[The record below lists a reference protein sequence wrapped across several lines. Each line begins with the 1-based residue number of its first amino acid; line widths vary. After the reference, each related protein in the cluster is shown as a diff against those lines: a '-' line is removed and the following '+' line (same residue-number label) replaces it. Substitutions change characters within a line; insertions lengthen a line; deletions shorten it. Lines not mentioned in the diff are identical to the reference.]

1 MRGRYCRPG
10 SSPFELH
17 GADGAAAGDRV
28 MARASWVGRVA
39 AGVLTAGL
47 LASAAGAQ
55 APIHDRRPLIA
66 PPTVTRDDPR
76 RIPVRVRPG
85 AGHQLVLQ
93 GGRIFDGVKAAAYP
107 ATLVIEGKTIKAVLP
122 PDAHD
127 WAADATVIDVAGQTV
142 MPGMIDM
149 HTHVTYP
156 DAETPIDEQAS
167 EGAGV
172 LRGVRNLRYFLESG
186 FTSVR
191 DLNGV
196 LNAPYLLAE
205 WSADD
210 AIAAPRVFTAGHIIT
225 GTGGHATERPVT
237 PSHGPAYAW
246 EMNGAD
252 AWRAAVR
259 ETFKQGAGVI
269 KLASHFAPDEVAAAV
284 DEAHRLGLKVTCDC
298 ETIYTEMA
306 VNAGVDMIEH
316 PLPRTDATIAA
327 MAKRRTAAIPTLQ
340 VYQNVL
346 DTAGGF
352 YGSTSRR
359 FTMTS
364 QQNFDQFRR
373 MKAAG
378 VVMGVGTDTIGR
390 ANSQVP
396 NVYIAE
402 LKWFVKGGYTT
413 SEALIAATRTNAQLL
428 DMGDK
433 LGTLEPG
440 KLADVIVVDGRP
452 DQNLDD
458 LARID
463 RVIKNGRV
471 WVESGQV
478 VTPRHVAAPLAK
490 PAPPDNVR

>member
-1 MRGRYCRPG
+1 MRRLFSTTRIACG
-10 SSPFELH
+10 LL
-17 GADGAAAGDRV
+17 A
-28 MARASWVGRVA
+28 
-39 AGVLTAGL
+39 AGL
-47 LASAAGAQ
+47 LAQTAAAQ
-55 APIHDRRPLIA
+55 APFHDRRPLIA
-66 PPTVTRDDPR
+66 PPTVTTDDPR
-76 RIPVRVRPG
+76 RIPERAPRGPVG
-85 AGHQLVLQ
+85 QLVLR
-93 GGRIFDGVKAAAYP
+93 GGRIFDGVRPTTYAG
-107 ATLVIEGKTIKAVLP
+107 TLVIEGKVIKAVLP
-122 PDAHD
+122 PGATD
-127 WAADATVIDVAGQTV
+127 WAADATVIDVTGKTV
-142 MPGMIDM
+142 MPGLIDM
-149 HTHVTYP
+149 HVHVTYP
-156 DAETPIDEQAS
+156 DPDTPIDEQAS

-172 LRGVRNLRYFLESG
+172 LRGARNLRYFLESG

-237 PSHGPAYAW
+237 PNHGPAYTW

-259 ETFKQGAGVI
+259 ETFKQGASVI
-269 KLASHFAPDEVAAAV
+269 KLASHFSPDEVAAAIE
-284 DEAHRLGLKVTCDC
+284 EAHRLGLKVTCDC

-306 VNAGVDMIEH
+306 VGAGIDMIEH

-327 MAKRRTAAIPTLQ
+327 MARHKTASIPTLQ

-364 QQNFDQFRR
+364 QQNFDQFKK

-378 VVMGVGTDTIGR
+378 IVMGVGTDTIGR
-390 ANSQVP
+390 VNQQIP
-396 NVYIAE
+396 NPYIAE
-402 LKWFVKGGYTT
+402 LKWFVKGGY
-413 SEALIAATRTNAQLL
+413 SVPEALIAATRTNAQLL

-433 LGTLEPG
+433 LGTLEAG
-440 KLADVIVVDGRP
+440 KLADVIVIDGQP

-458 LARID
+458 LSRID
-463 RVIKNGRV
+463 RVIKDGRV
-471 WVESGQV
+471 WVEAGQV

-490 PAPPDNVR
+490 PSPPADTR